1 MQAHGYR
8 LTEPRRTIIAALRD
22 AGRFCTAS
30 QLYERLHG
38 RTVGLA
44 SVYRTLELL
53 AELGLAERRAETG
66 GEASFLYCSPRQH
79 HHVVCTHCGA
89 VREIDTAFCPGDELA
104 HDVERQ
110 TGFTIAR
117 AYARFLRPLRRLPR
131 GKLTD
136 SSLAT
141 HDLYRRLTPEPLA
154 GA

>member
-1 MQAHGYR
+1 MAKQATTPATDDAARLQAHGYR
-8 LTEPRRTIIAALRD
+8 LTAPRRTIIAALRD

-117 AYARFLRPLRRLPR
+117 HTLDFYGLCADCHA
-131 GKLTD
+131 TD
-136 SSLAT
+136 
-141 HDLYRRLTPEPLA
+141 
-154 GA
+154 

>member
-1 MQAHGYR
+1 MVKPTLQETDDAARLQAHGYR

-117 AYARFLRPLRRLPR
+117 HTLDFYGLCADCHAP
-131 GKLTD
+131 D
-136 SSLAT
+136 
-141 HDLYRRLTPEPLA
+141 
-154 GA
+154 